1 MDDLDRRLSALIA
14 EVRQHPAPSKKWR
27 TAMNKLLLQ
36 IQQLPGLKKSSH
48 PDYPE
53 ALNRTFEWV
62 SREIA
67 KFEPRQSSVSK
78 SLINWINVY
87 LGWRIKDLYSPD
99 KKAAISLDAP
109 IAVDAGEI
117 TRLELLPDFTLSGLD
132 GMIESVQKETT
143 QRIGLELELYIEQD
157 PEGKLKNSY
166 PRSYPECNCQ
176 FLSLRRVLKEPPDK
190 FKDLAK
196 ELNVKY
202 TTLNSHW
209 DRKCEPSLQ
218 EIARNLGYEQE
229 PKP

>member
-27 TAMNKLLLQ
+27 TAINKLLLQ

-78 SLINWINVY
+78 SLLNWINVY
-87 LGWRIKDLYSPD
+87 LGWRIQDLYSPD
-99 KKAAISLDAP
+99 KDAPISLDAP
-109 IAVDAGEI
+109 IAVDAGET
-117 TRLELLPDFTLSGLD
+117 TRLELLPDLTLSGLD
-132 GMIESVQKETT
+132 GTIEIAQKETI
-143 QRIGLELELYIEQD
+143 QRIGLQLELYIEQD
-157 PEGKLKNSY
+157 PEGQLKNSH

-176 FLSLRRVLKEPPDK
+176 FLSKRRVLKDPPDK
-190 FKDLAK
+190 FQDLAK
-196 ELNVKY
+196 ELNVRY

-209 DRKCEPSLQ
+209 KRKCEPSLQ
-218 EIARNLGYEQE
+218 EIARTLGYKQE
-229 PKP
+229 PQP

>member
-1 MDDLDRRLSALIA
+1 
-14 EVRQHPAPSKKWR
+14 
-27 TAMNKLLLQ
+27 MNKLLLQ

-48 PDYPE
+48 LNYPA
-53 ALNRTFEWV
+53 ALNLTLEWV

-67 KFEPRQSSVSK
+67 KFEPRQSSVAK
-78 SLINWINVY
+78 SLVNWINGY
-87 LGWRIKDLYSPD
+87 LRWRIQDLYSPD
-99 KKAAISLDAP
+99 KDAPLSLDDLLAAD
-109 IAVDAGEI
+109 IGET

-132 GMIESVQKETT
+132 GMIESDQKETT

-176 FLSLRRVLKEPPDK
+176 FLSKRRVLKEPPDK

-218 EIARNLGYEQE
+218 EIARTLGYKQE
-229 PKP
+229 PQP

>member
-99 KKAAISLDAP
+99 KDAPISLDAP
-109 IAVDAGEI
+109 IAVDAGET
-117 TRLELLPDFTLSGLD
+117 TRLELLSDFTLGGLD

-209 DRKCEPSLQ
+209 KRKCEPSLQ
-218 EIARNLGYEQE
+218 EIARTLGYKQE
-229 PKP
+229 PQP

>member
-14 EVRQHPAPSKKWR
+14 EIRQNPANSRKWR
-27 TAMNKLLLQ
+27 TAMHKLLWE

-48 PDYPE
+48 PNYPE
-53 ALNRTFEWV
+53 ALNLTLEWV
-62 SREIA
+62 SREID
-67 KFEPRQSSVSK
+67 KFQPRQSSVSE
-78 SLINWINVY
+78 SLVKWINGY

-99 KKAAISLDAP
+99 KDAPISLDAP
-109 IAVDAGEI
+109 IAVDAGET
-117 TRLELLPDFTLSGLD
+117 TRLELLSDFTLGGLD
-132 GMIESVQKETT
+132 GMIASVQKETT
-143 QRIGLELELYIEQD
+143 LRIGIELERYIEQD

-190 FKDLAK
+190 FQDLAE

-209 DRKCEPSLQ
+209 KRKCEPSLQ
-218 EIARNLGYEQE
+218 EIARTLGYEQE